1 MIRSVYRGLILF
13 IIFSS
18 GISAF
23 AQQIDTRRD
32 IEIID
37 IKLSGKKPDPYRR
50 PYMYKNEPSIIKK
63 INPLNVLFGSTLY
76 IYQNTI
82 SRQISA
88 TCLYSPGCSDFA
100 KNAVREYGLIKGG
113 FLSVD
118 RLTRCNRLSETGLKK
133 NKPDPLTKKYP
144 DPVSRYKRIKRRNGK

>member
-1 MIRSVYRGLILF
+1 MVHSFYITLTLF
-13 IIFSS
+13 LLFSS
-18 GISAF
+18 GINVF
-23 AQQIDTRRD
+23 AQQIDTGHD
-32 IEIID
+32 IQIIGK
-37 IKLSGKKPDPYRR
+37 KLSGKKPDPYRR

-76 IYQNTI
+76 VYQNTI

-88 TCLYSPGCSDFA
+88 TCLYSPSCSDFA
-100 KNAVREYGLIKGG
+100 KNAVRHYGLIKGG

-118 RLTRCNRLSETGLKK
+118 RLTRCNRISETGLMK

-144 DPVSRYKRIKRRNGK
+144 DPASKYNRIKRRNGK